1 MTETKKFVVL
11 TQKSDILQEEVNYLR
26 QRLSELEVSRK
37 IEGTP
42 LALDLTKFGFSPRYV
57 NLLHKKGCNNLADL
71 LKLDAPT
78 LIDDHKLGRSIVK
91 KIERTLED
99 IGLRLGMNLNC
110 MSDEDFNNLV
120 SMLANLT
127 GYTTLDFNA
136 DVEPLKSETVYSLEK
151 RLFQMGKSLESLKR
165 KLNDANDVI
174 SKREETIRI
183 QREEIKSFRKEIR
196 TLRKA
201 EEDKIKVSDKLKSVE
216 ADFQKF
222 KDRQH
227 SQEQKQNAI
236 FEHKEA
242 TMKTWIKGLEED
254 LASKRE
260 HIRSLELAQKE
271 LQEENEK
278 LKEQCT
284 RGDSSQ

>member
-1 MTETKKFVVL
+1 
-11 TQKSDILQEEVNYLR
+11 
-26 QRLSELEVSRK
+26 
-37 IEGTP
+37 
-42 LALDLTKFGFSPRYV
+42 
-57 NLLHKKGCNNLADL
+57 
-71 LKLDAPT
+71 
-78 LIDDHKLGRSIVK
+78 
-91 KIERTLED
+91 
-99 IGLRLGMNLNC
+99 
-110 MSDEDFNNLV
+110 
-120 SMLANLT
+120 
-127 GYTTLDFNA
+127 
-136 DVEPLKSETVYSLEK
+136 
-151 RLFQMGKSLESLKR
+151 MGKSLESLKR

-236 FEHKEA
+236 FEYKEA

-254 LASKRE
+254 LASKRDY
-260 HIRSLELAQKE
+260 IKSLETAQKE
-271 LQEENEK
+271 LQEENAKLRAQLAESEK
-278 LKEQCT
+278 
-284 RGDSSQ
+284 